1 MSNKKDIRFFIYI
14 YPVMK
19 NIFTLFLFLFS
30 LNSFSQDTI
39 TTAKAKNYI
48 NSIAC
53 VTGKVVSYKLASG
66 GKTTNYINLD
76 AAYPNNVFTIVVTN
90 EYLETSK
97 IKIETLKDKM
107 IFAYGRITTYKN
119 DPKQIP
125 QIFNP
130 RWIEVKK

>member
-1 MSNKKDIRFFIYI
+1 
-14 YPVMK
+14 MK
-19 NIFTLFLFLFS
+19 NIFALFLFLFS
-30 LNSFSQDTI
+30 LNTFSQDTI
-39 TTAKAKNYI
+39 PSVKAKDYI
-48 NSIAC
+48 NSLAC
-53 VTGKVVSYKLASG
+53 VTGKVVTYKLASE
-66 GKTTNYINLD
+66 GKTVNYINID
-76 AAYPNNVFTIVVTN
+76 SAYPDNVFTIVVTN

-97 IKIETLKDKM
+97 IKIEDLKNKI